1 MLTHLPSLR
10 LRWSST
16 HWLTGQAV
24 KVDELSNTLSEVENE
39 TLVYIVTDN
48 LAEFAIETLGYTPLK
63 VGLRGWTKHLMT
75 GQKLR
80 RSTHLKKHRTSMRPK
95 RRTTHCMKAYQ

>member
-1 MLTHLPSLR
+1 M
-10 LRWSST
+10 
-16 HWLTGQAV
+16 

-39 TLVYIVTDN
+39 TLVYIVADN

-75 GQKLR
+75 G
-80 RSTHLKKHRTSMRPK
+80 
-95 RRTTHCMKAYQ
+95 

>member
-16 HWLTGQAV
+16 HWLTGQTV

-75 GQKLR
+75 G
-80 RSTHLKKHRTSMRPK
+80 
-95 RRTTHCMKAYQ
+95 

>member
-39 TLVYIVTDN
+39 TLVYIVADN

-63 VGLRGWTKHLMT
+63 VGLRSWTKHLMT
-75 GQKLR
+75 G
-80 RSTHLKKHRTSMRPK
+80 
-95 RRTTHCMKAYQ
+95 